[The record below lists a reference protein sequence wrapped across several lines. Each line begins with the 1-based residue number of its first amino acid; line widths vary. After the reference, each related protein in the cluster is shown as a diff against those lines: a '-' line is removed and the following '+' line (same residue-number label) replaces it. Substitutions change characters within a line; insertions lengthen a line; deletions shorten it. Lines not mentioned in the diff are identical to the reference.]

1 MATQSINIIGSTG
14 SIGTQALEISR
25 MHNIRVN
32 GLSANSN
39 IELME
44 KQIREFSPKICHMYN
59 EKAGRELAV
68 KVADTDTKVIWGED
82 TLPEFAVY
90 DGADTLL
97 NSVMGSIGLE
107 STVKAIRKGMKI
119 ALANKET
126 LVAAGK
132 IVTDELKKSKA
143 MLIPVDSE
151 HSAIF
156 QSLMGN
162 NRKDLKNIILTASG
176 GPFFG
181 KTRKEL
187 EKVTVKDALNHP
199 NWSMGAKITIDSATM
214 MNKGLEII
222 EAKWLF
228 DTENIKV
235 VIHRESIVHSMV
247 EYKDNSVIAQLGTP
261 SMKIPIQFAFTYPER
276 LSCDVPSADFAKIG
290 NLSFYE
296 PDYDTFG
303 CLKLAIS
310 AMKQGGLAPLCMNA
324 ANEVAVSY
332 FLNGKLNFL
341 QIEEVVG
348 EILSAF
354 ENKYDYTLSD
364 CLICDKEI
372 RRKTQE
378 YIEKG
383 F

>member
-1 MATQSINIIGSTG
+1 MATKSVNIMGSTG
-14 SIGTQALEISR
+14 SIGTQALEIAKA
-25 MHNIRVN
+25 HGIRVN
-32 GLSANSN
+32 GLSANENVS
-39 IELME
+39 LME
-44 KQIREFSPKICHMYN
+44 KQIREFSPRICHMYS

-68 KVADTDTKVIWGED
+68 KVADTDTKVIWGEEA
-82 TLPEFAVY
+82 LSEFAVY

-107 STVKAIRKGMKI
+107 STVKAIKKGMKI

-132 IVTDELKKSKA
+132 IVTEELRKSKSE
-143 MLIPVDSE
+143 LIPVDSE

-162 NRKDLKNIILTASG
+162 NKKGLKNIILTASG

-187 EKVTVKDALNHP
+187 ESVTVKDALNHP
-199 NWSMGAKITIDSATM
+199 NWSMGAKITVDSATM

-247 EYKDNSVIAQLGTP
+247 EYIDNSVIAQLGTP

-276 LSCDVPSADFAKIG
+276 LPCDTSPADFASIG
-290 NLSFYE
+290 RLTFYE

-303 CLKLAIS
+303 CLRLALQ
-310 AMKQGGLAPLCMNA
+310 AMREGGLAPLCMNA
-324 ANEVAVSY
+324 ANEVAVGY
-332 FLNGKLNFL
+332 FLKGKAGFL
-341 QIEEVVG
+341 KIEETVG
-348 EILSAF
+348 RMLADF
-354 ENKYDYTLSD
+354 ENKYDYTLED
-364 CLICDKEI
+364 CLAADKEI
-372 RRKTQE
+372 RRKTEE
-378 YIEKG
+378 YINL
-383 F
+383 